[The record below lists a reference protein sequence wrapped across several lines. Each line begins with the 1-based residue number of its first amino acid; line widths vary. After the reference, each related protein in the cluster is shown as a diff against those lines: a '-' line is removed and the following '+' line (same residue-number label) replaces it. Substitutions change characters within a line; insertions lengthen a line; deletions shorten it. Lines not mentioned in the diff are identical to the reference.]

1 MSDKAVR
8 VSLTV
13 SSYVPA
19 SQHFESYGLKIG
31 TPFNAKPT
39 VPIFVAAN
47 DDGFPWRGFQTDCS
61 FEFLNRPIKR
71 PDLI

>member
-1 MSDKAVR
+1 MSNKAVR

-47 DDGFPWRGFQTDCS
+47 DDGSPKCDFQTYS
-61 FEFLNRPIKR
+61 LLEFLNQAIKR
-71 PDLI
+71 LDLN